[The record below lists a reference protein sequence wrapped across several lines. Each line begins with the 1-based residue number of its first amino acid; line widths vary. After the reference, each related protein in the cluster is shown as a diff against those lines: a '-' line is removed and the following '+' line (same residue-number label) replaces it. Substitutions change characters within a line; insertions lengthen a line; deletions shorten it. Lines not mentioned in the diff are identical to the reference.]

1 MEKSTTDRF
10 LLIDQLY
17 RQNSERILN
26 YIRARVNVSED
37 AENISQEVWMR
48 LMESDVEICI
58 DTVTSYIFRIA
69 SNLVNDYL
77 RRLYV
82 RQEVDQEIQAGFVD
96 ISEITPEHELEALQL
111 SQLEMG
117 RIECMPQQRRIIYK
131 MSRFEEKTVNEI
143 ADALSL
149 SFRTV
154 ENHLRMGRHDV
165 RTYIS
170 AIA

>member
-1 MEKSTTDRF
+1 MEKSNSDRF

-17 RQNSERILN
+17 RRHSDRILSYVRTRIN
-26 YIRARVNVSED
+26 SIED

-48 LMESDVEICI
+48 LMESETDICI
-58 DTVTSYIFRIA
+58 ETIMSYLFRIA
-69 SNLVNDYL
+69 TNLVNDYL
-77 RRLYV
+77 RRMYV
-82 RQEVDQEIQAGFVD
+82 RQEIDRDIIDGFVD
-96 ISEITPEHELEALQL
+96 VSEVTPEHELEALQL

-143 ADALSL
+143 AESLSL

-165 RTYIS
+165 RNYIS